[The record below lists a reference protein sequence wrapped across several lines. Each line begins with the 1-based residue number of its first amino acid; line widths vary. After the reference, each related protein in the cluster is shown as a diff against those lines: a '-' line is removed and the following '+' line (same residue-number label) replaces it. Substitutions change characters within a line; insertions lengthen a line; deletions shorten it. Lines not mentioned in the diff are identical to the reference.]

1 MPGKDRKKGIICRS
15 PLDFERIFLPR
26 SFERK
31 EKEKLLKEP
40 GGFGKN
46 LERELVRSIRKG
58 RSTRSEEQRE
68 RGA

>member
-1 MPGKDRKKGIICRS
+1 MPGKDKRKGIICRS
-15 PLDFERIFLPR
+15 LLDFERIFLPS

-58 RSTRSEEQRE
+58 RSPKSEDQRE
-68 RGA
+68 RGI